1 MQIRIK
7 RDILIFT
14 FLSKKPDI
22 ELVDKSI
29 SHRNLS
35 S

>member
-1 MQIRIK
+1 MQMRIK
-7 RDILIFT
+7 RDVLIFT
-14 FLSKKPDI
+14 FLSKKSDI
-22 ELVDKSI
+22 ELIDKSI